1 LLSVLG
7 TRRCSC
13 PTARILRC
21 IPRLLS
27 RMPPRARRRLRR
39 LLPVLFVPPYLLDW
53 RVGPADLRRSSKG
66 KRRPSGSGLGPFVSD
81 VSKSVSRCAAKARPE
96 TRFACDRDVPQQ
108 ALAFRPQLPART
120 PWPFLRLAGLDSCAS
135 TRRLVRFKH
144 RVRELTG
151 RHRGSQQQ
159 GSAGTG
165 GQAKRRNL
173 KLLICDRG
181 HTQSIMVLQER
192 SRSAGGNL

>member
-1 LLSVLG
+1 MLVFHLKEMAQGESALKRVGASRWTFVVRIAQSRKIEIAQPRDLVFKLASIDHHRDRSSPRAAG
-7 TRRCSC
+7 RFLR
-13 PTARILRC
+13 PTADRHNAVEPLIAGL
-21 IPRLLS
+21 
-27 RMPPRARRRLRR
+27 
-39 LLPVLFVPPYLLDW
+39 
-53 RVGPADLRRSSKG
+53 VGG
-66 KRRPSGSGLGPFVSD
+66 EF
-81 VSKSVSRCAAKARPE
+81 KSELAAHH
-96 TRFACDRDVPQQ
+96 CVPQQ

-173 KLLICDRG
+173 KLFN
-181 HTQSIMVLQER
+181 M
-192 SRSAGGNL
+192 